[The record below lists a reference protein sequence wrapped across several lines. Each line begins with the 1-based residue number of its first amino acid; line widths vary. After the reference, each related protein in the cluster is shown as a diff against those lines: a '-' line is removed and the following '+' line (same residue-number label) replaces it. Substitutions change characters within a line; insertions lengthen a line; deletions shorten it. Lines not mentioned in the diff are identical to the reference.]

1 MHIWDGSAWSDGGS
15 IQGPKG
21 SQGDAGPKGDTGA
34 DSTVE
39 GPKGDAGTPG
49 SDGNDGTPGAKGETG
64 QKGDTGA
71 PGNDSTVAGPKG
83 DDGQKGAQGEP
94 GEKGATGDKGE
105 TGADST
111 VEGPKGNTGD
121 AGTPGTPG
129 TPGSDGDKG
138 EPGNDGSGVPAGGTT
153 GQALLKQSNTDQDVY
168 WGTVA
173 ASGSA
178 TNSYCIRAEFN
189 SAQNLA
195 GAEFIAPSGAGFES
209 TGGTIGT
216 ISGQNLDLQFNEAQ
230 PPKSIM
236 VYAYKGNGSEY
247 VVTHLDGGGNNA
259 NYFISGTTQS
269 AHTSTHGISDQVTTD
284 LFTNFSAAT
293 LKIDLSSVNFDW
305 NRNPGG
311 FTGSTVEAHLF
322 IVVKF

>member
-34 DSTVE
+34 DSTVA

-83 DDGQKGAQGEP
+83 DAGQKGAQGEP
-94 GEKGATGDKGE
+94 GEKGATGDKGD

-111 VEGPKGNTGD
+111 VAGPKGNTGD
-121 AGTPGTPG
+121 AGAPG

-138 EPGNDGSGVPAGGTT
+138 EPGNDGAGVPAGGTT

-189 SAQNLA
+189 SSQNLA
-195 GAEFIAPSGAGFES
+195 GAEFIAPSGAGFE
-209 TGGTIGT
+209 TAGGTIGT

-269 AHTSTHGISDQVTTD
+269 AHTSSHGISNQVTTD

-311 FTGSTVEAHLF
+311 FTGSVVEAHLF